1 MFRRRFFVLFVP
13 FVVKDGSPLHRRR
26 ISDSLWGTTRQFRG
40 IPSGHRTLMKGTV
53 MAQGIAGRMIGWRSA
68 RAVALGLLALSL
80 AGCISVGA
88 FPSQELQRVVVE
100 RSDRWVESNRIAL
113 VDVGGFIA
121 SESGLWTLLGGT
133 SVADVQQKL
142 QLAAGDSRVRAVVLR
157 INSPGGEASASDT
170 IYQEVLRFKEKT
182 GKPVVAALMGT
193 AASGGY
199 YVALSADRI
208 VATPTTITGS
218 IGVIMN
224 LINTERLYG
233 KLGLQPVVI
242 KSGEKKDI
250 ASSTR
255 PMTSEEREIL
265 QGLNRALF
273 DQFVAVVRE
282 RRQAMNEEQLKIV
295 SDGRVM
301 SAREALQ
308 LNLVDRVGYLRDAI
322 QEARDLAKIESADVI
337 LYRPEAGYN
346 SNIYA
351 HAGTGL
357 LLEEGLN
364 MLLLRRGPTFLYLW
378 APGM

>member
-1 MFRRRFFVLFVP
+1 
-13 FVVKDGSPLHRRR
+13 
-26 ISDSLWGTTRQFRG
+26 
-40 IPSGHRTLMKGTV
+40 MKGKT
-53 MAQGIAGRMIGWRSA
+53 MAQPIGRRTFGRKSA
-68 RAVALGLLALSL
+68 RAGAAAALLALSL
-80 AGCISVGA
+80 AGCINVGP
-88 FPSQELQRVVVE
+88 FPSPELERVVVE
-100 RSDRWVESNRIAL
+100 KSDRWVERNRIAL
-113 VDVGGFIA
+113 VDISGFIA
-121 SESGLWTLLGGT
+121 SESGFWTMFGGT

-142 QLAAGDSRVRAVVLR
+142 ELAGADSRVRAVVLR
-157 INSPGGEASASDT
+157 INSPGGEASASDV

-208 VATPTTITGS
+208 VASPTTITGS
-218 IGVIMN
+218 VGVIMD
-224 LINTERLYG
+224 LINMEKLYG
-233 KLGLQPVVI
+233 KLGLQSVVI

-250 ASSTR
+250 GSPTR
-255 PMTSEEREIL
+255 PMTPEEREIL

-282 RRQAMNEEQLKIV
+282 RRRGMDAQQLKTV
-295 SDGRVM
+295 SDGRVV
-301 SAREALQ
+301 SAQEALQ

-322 QEARDLAKIESADVI
+322 QVARELANIESADVI
-337 LYRPEAGYN
+337 LYRAAPSYN

-351 HAGTGL
+351 QASTGL

-378 APGM
+378 APEL